1 MSWINIVE
9 CLQCSNRYEE
19 KNKDFVEVC
28 PYCGNDD
35 VLETIYVTEEEE
47 EA

>member
-28 PYCGNDD
+28 PFCGNDD
-35 VLETIYVTEEEE
+35 VLKICQRNVRSKY
-47 EA
+47 

>member
-28 PYCGNDD
+28 PYCGND
-35 VLETIYVTEEEE
+35 LETIYVTEAEEEE